1 MAAQQLQNF
10 NNNFVAFYRPQKRE
24 YCLLTWSPA
33 TRHWWKAE
41 LDEHDTPLT
50 LHRSTVHPPATGHIN
65 VKSRIAIRIDF
76 TAQGFFVKTTNTQTN
91 QVSTIPIL
99 SLTPQAYRNIPA
111 SMKKKSYF
119 ATQPAAEYEQ
129 AQALWTVAPAPQANQ
144 QPAPRPLAPQPASVQ
159 VEAIPKRIA
168 WLIAA
173 EAEKQE
179 ENCPITMDTISPL
192 TAAVTTCFH
201 CFDAE
206 ALAAWNVTRGG
217 GATECPLCKKKCLF
231 TKAFDE

>member
-10 NNNFVAFYRPQKRE
+10 NNNFIAFFRPQKRD
-24 YCLLTWSPA
+24 YCLLMWSPVG
-33 TRHWWKAE
+33 RYWQKAE
-41 LDEHDTPLT
+41 LSEHDTPLR
-50 LHRSTVHPPATGHIN
+50 LHRSIAHEPARGYIN
-65 VKSRIAIRIDF
+65 LKSRRPIRIDF
-76 TAQGFFVKTTNTQTN
+76 TANGFFVKTTNTQNN
-91 QVSTIPIL
+91 QVSILPIL
-99 SLTPQAYRNIPA
+99 SLTPDNYRKIPA

-119 ATQPAAEYEQ
+119 ATQPAVDYEQ
-129 AQALWTVAPAPQANQ
+129 PQQLWTVAAPLPQQ
-144 QPAPRPLAPQPASVQ
+144 QPVTRPPPEYVQ

-179 ENCPITMDTISPL
+179 ENCPITMETITPL

-206 ALAAWNVTRGG
+206 ALASWNVTRGG

-231 TKAFDE
+231 TKAWET